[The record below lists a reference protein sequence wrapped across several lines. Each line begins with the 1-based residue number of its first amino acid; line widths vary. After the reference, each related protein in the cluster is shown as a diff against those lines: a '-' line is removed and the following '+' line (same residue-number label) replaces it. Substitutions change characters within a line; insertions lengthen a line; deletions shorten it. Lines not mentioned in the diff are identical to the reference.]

1 MGRKVAQKGYDKEKL
16 PRFDRIPDTK
26 IGLIPLAFRF
36 AAAGRSVAVFSEGL
50 GPQKHHGKTVLLV
63 NEHSAS
69 ATEMVAGFAS
79 ENRLAMIVGVKT
91 AGRLTG
97 ASSFKVGHGYRV
109 ALPVAQ
115 YRTWQ
120 ERVLEGAGVSP
131 DVEEP
136 LSLPALWQGDDNQLE
151 AAVRTATAM

>member
-1 MGRKVAQKGYDKEKL
+1 M
-16 PRFDRIPDTK
+16 
-26 IGLIPLAFRF
+26 
-36 AAAGRSVAVFSEGL
+36 
-50 GPQKHHGKTVLLV
+50 

-69 ATEMVAGFAS
+69 ATEMVAGFAA
-79 ENRLAMIVGVKT
+79 ENHLAAIVGVKT

-136 LSLPALWQGDDNQLE
+136 LSLPALWEGHDNQL
-151 AAVRTATAM
+151 ATAVRTVSGL